1 MIFMLSEIN
10 QEQKDKYFTYICKQN
25 NTKNEQKEVQ
35 NRIVVANTKEEVGV
49 LAETKVAVS
58 REQ

>member
-49 LAETKVAVS
+49 LAEIKVAVS